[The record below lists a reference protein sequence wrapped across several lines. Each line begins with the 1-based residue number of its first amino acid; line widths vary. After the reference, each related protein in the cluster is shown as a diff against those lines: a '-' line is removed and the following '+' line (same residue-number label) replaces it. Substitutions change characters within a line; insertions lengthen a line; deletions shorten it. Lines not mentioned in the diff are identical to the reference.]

1 MRITPLNAWIAGKV
15 GHQGELLTRSAIQ
28 AWQLNRLRET
38 LALVREKSAFYRE
51 HLSAAPTELGRLD
64 DLAQCGFTTPEDI
77 AREGQRMLCVSQGE
91 IERVVTLDSS
101 GTTGAAKRLFFTRED
116 QELTIDFF
124 GVGMSTLVE
133 PGDRVLI
140 LLPCERPGSVGD
152 LLAKGLE
159 RQRAY
164 PLKHGP
170 VRDLAETLQLL
181 AQEKVDALV
190 GVPVQVLALARQ
202 RNDQARRA
210 LRLQSA
216 LLSTDYLPPAI
227 AVALEEAWGC
237 RVFDH
242 YGMTEMGLGGGV
254 QCEARRG
261 YHLREAD
268 LYVEVVDPA
277 TGREVPEG
285 EYGEVVFTTLTRRG
299 MPLIRYRTGDLSRFI
314 PERCACGTA
323 LRSLEPVRQRLS
335 GRAALGASLTL
346 SQADLDD
353 ALFPFA
359 EVLDVRAELS
369 HQGDRD
375 HLSVLVRTVPGAGN
389 ALRPRLKAALWS
401 VPALAEAQSR
411 GVLDLALQVDAS
423 GYAPP
428 LSAAKRAIKDTR
440 GPTGMSK
447 SEQCLSRAGS
457 CR

>member
-1 MRITPLNAWIAGKV
+1 MRITPLDAWIAGKV
-15 GHQGELLTRSAIQ
+15 GHQGELLTRSAVQ

-51 HLSAAPTELGRLD
+51 RLSAAPTELRRLD
-64 DLAQCGFTTPEDI
+64 DLAECGFTTPQDI

-124 GVGMSTLVE
+124 RVGMSTLVE

-140 LLPCERPGSVGD
+140 LLPWERPGSVGD
-152 LLAKGLE
+152 LLARGLE
-159 RQRAY
+159 RLRTF
-164 PLKHGP
+164 PIKHGP
-170 VRDLAETLQLL
+170 VRDV
-181 AQEKVDALV
+181 QEVLWEMDRERANALV
-190 GVPVQVLALARQ
+190 GVPVQVLALARYSE
-202 RNDQARRA
+202 RTSRARRK
-210 LRLQSA
+210 LKSA

-227 AVALEEAWGC
+227 AGAVEEAWGC

-268 LYVEVVDPA
+268 LYVEIVDPA

-314 PERCACGTA
+314 PEQCACGTA

-335 GRAALGASLTL
+335 GRAALGTSLTL
-346 SQADLDD
+346 CQTDLDD

-369 HQGDRD
+369 HQGDGD
-375 HLSVLVRTVPGAGN
+375 HLSVLVRTVPGAGD
-389 ALRPRLKAALWS
+389 ALRPRLEAAVRS
-401 VPALAEAQSR
+401 VPALAQAQSM
-411 GVLDLALQVDAS
+411 GVLDLALEVDAS
-423 GYAPP
+423 GYVPP

-440 GPTGMSK
+440 GPTGTGQAS
-447 SEQCLSRAGS
+447 SA
-457 CR
+457 